1 MFDTD
6 HDNLMDY
13 HEFKVAMRALGF
25 DHTKPEV
32 LALLK
37 KNNVIQPD
45 PSNPNHIPG
54 EVSPHNQRINYENFS
69 TLMIKK
75 IAERDPLTDI
85 KRSFQL
91 FDVNGSGMIEFE
103 DLKAVAGELSENITD
118 EELTAMIEEFD
129 LDMDNGINEQEF
141 IDICLKF

>member
-1 MFDTD
+1 MFDSD

-25 DHTKPEV
+25 DHTKQEV

-37 KNNVIQPD
+37 KYNVIQPD
-45 PSNPNHIPG
+45 PTRDNYVPG

-69 TLMIKK
+69 NLMIKK

-91 FDVNGSGMIEFE
+91 FDVNGSGKIEFE
-103 DLKAVAGELSENITD
+103 DLKAVAVELNENITD
-118 EELTAMIEEFD
+118 EELNAMISEFD
-129 LDMDNGINEQEF
+129 LDMDNGINENEF
-141 IDICLKF
+141 IDICQKF